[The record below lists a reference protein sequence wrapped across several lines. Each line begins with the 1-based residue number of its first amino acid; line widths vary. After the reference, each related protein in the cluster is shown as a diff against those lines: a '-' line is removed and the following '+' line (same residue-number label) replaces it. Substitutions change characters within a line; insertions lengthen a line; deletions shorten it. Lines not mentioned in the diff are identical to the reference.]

1 MKVIEHLDKASDSL
15 ISFEII
21 PPKRGGS
28 FSNLEKVITD
38 IAKYN
43 PPFIDVTS
51 HAAVVEYID
60 LDDGRHKR
68 VLRRKRSGTLG
79 ICSVIQHKYGIDAI
93 PHLLCTG
100 FTREETEDLI
110 IDLNYLGIDN
120 VLAIRGDMNG
130 FQKPIPQGKTRN
142 EYAADLVNQKPN
154 HSKLWGMFR
163 LILGF
168 WCLLLISRCKQ
179 RGMNPFANN
188 QITDMN
194 KGIYLTLEPNASPTD
209 FCIGVAGYPEKH
221 FESPNIEVDIH
232 HLKKKIDAGA
242 SYVVSQLCYDNQKY
256 FNFIKECNNKGI
268 DVPIIPGIKIITA
281 KSQLLNIPKTFHVD
295 IPYGLYQEIM
305 ESEDKHVEEI
315 GVNWAVKQARELLN
329 AKVPAVHF
337 YIMQSTRSINEVM
350 KQLYK

>member
-68 VLRRKRSGTLG
+68 VLRRKRPGTLG

-142 EYAADLVNQKPN
+142 EYAADLV
-154 HSKLWGMFR
+154 
-163 LILGF
+163 
-168 WCLLLISRCKQ
+168 
-179 RGMNPFANN
+179 N